1 MLTKYIL
8 TTIVYY
14 DVMDYPMTAFEIWK
28 YLTRVS
34 GEDENIEKF
43 SLADVVK
50 GLEDEKLRRFI
61 EEYRGFYFLQGRK
74 NLVFQRS
81 ERNKISVRKIKI
93 VKRVVF
99 WLRFV
104 PFVRGVAIAGRLA
117 MKNAEEK
124 SDLDLLIV
132 LKKHRIFTGRLL
144 VTLLVQLLGKRRHDQ
159 KVRDRICLNHFVTT
173 KYSILSKDLFSAH
186 EYSFLMPIF
195 GLKKFRKFQVKNDWI
210 AKYKINSS
218 SFSDNVYIVSDTRI
232 TKFIRKNLEK
242 LLKFNSMENF
252 LGQWQKEKIAKNP
265 KSKQKGGII

>member
-1 MLTKYIL
+1 
-8 TTIVYY
+8 
-14 DVMDYPMTAFEIWK
+14 
-28 YLTRVS
+28 
-34 GEDENIEKF
+34 
-43 SLADVVK
+43 
-50 GLEDEKLRRFI
+50 
-61 EEYRGFYFLQGRK
+61 
-74 NLVFQRS
+74 
-81 ERNKISVRKIKI
+81 
-93 VKRVVF
+93 
-99 WLRFV
+99 V

-265 KSKQKGGII
+265 KSKQKGGIILCNDEELAFWPNFAQQGPRVFGEFQKRLSGLK